1 MKSILEKASAVAS
14 PHYRALGNSA
24 AAAAA
29 VAAAL
34 YALSFVGKIHAVY
47 HQVSRGVI
55 IIAAL
60 WIALYLMKQ
69 FPFLD
74 KARRIAKITLLSLA
88 GVLMALLV
96 FMVIWYTY
104 FFFPDDGEYLQGV
117 LDGAAHRGGAVEEV
131 ELDLIRGLSR
141 AVVVNPLTGD
151 DRDYLLGDGPREKEF
166 YLDRNPYDRT
176 GHPNNIKYSTGRI
189 FYYTSQKNSLA
200 LKRATRIEY
209 RLDASA
215 GERFLEFDAVFP
227 SLDGNAAEGV
237 LKVSYAGAGTT
248 VLLEKKISRER
259 KPEIA
264 PFRYSNVLSS
274 LSFYL
279 RHPGMSV
286 LPDYTGWE
294 RHRVAVPPGAG
305 RLVLE
310 FDAPGER
317 PYLFLGS
324 PRVFVRADR
333 PRGGHL
339 NVAYIIFDCL
349 AKNHI
354 DLYEFPELFAAH
366 SPEEAMRRIG
376 PRNTIT
382 PSLDRYAKEALLFD
396 NMYSVGQVTRPS
408 IVGLW
413 TSRSYTESRLPVF
426 RNIVT
431 RENQEEF
438 HDLKFATPAD
448 ELSRRGYF
456 TRQISCNAQ
465 GHGVSSVGVDL
476 GFEENYDYTM
486 EASEHPENIRRIIE
500 FFQENQNRKFLL
512 YAHINTPHSPS
523 WIPLGYY
530 LRALWDTNFIHSSAR
545 TLGNIRYLNHHLDM
559 LLRAA
564 EKLRLH
570 DNTLFIITADHSF
583 GRDHLFRTTVTE
595 EEKLWARQESMQV
608 AYFHGKAVYV
618 RKGGPNLLRH
628 TMNIPFVVI
637 PPRSGAFRPGKVA
650 STVSMLDVAPTILDL
665 AAGASHPR
673 FSGKSFRSLL
683 TDEEGRD
690 TVFSRFIPM
699 TGRFKR
705 AFLLDGRYKYAV
717 NLPGLYRYREEGGKK
732 YIMQQEYLFD
742 LAEDP
747 GEINNLALDGKNPE
761 LLSRMR
767 KIYREKFVDYPDKNF
782 IQITPFDDGRA
793 AEYRITVQA
802 AGAVIHPGTF
812 LDTMKFSKQGPGR
825 IVFSASITDKPG
837 ILSFETDPPAA
848 PLEISVYRDGTLI
861 PGGEIYSSVENINIF
876 GNPIRLTGLWDFHVA
891 RDHART
897 GLEAAKVPPG
907 AVHYCRVPLNYW
919 LEMSKSDKD
928 IKLSPGIK
936 EVLRGW
942 GYIQ

>member
-1 MKSILEKASAVAS
+1 MEKVIALAS

-29 VAAAL
+29 VAAVL
-34 YALSFVGKIHAVY
+34 YALSFVEKIQAVRHY
-47 HQVSRGVI
+47 IGRGVI

-69 FPFLD
+69 FPSLV
-74 KARRIAKITLLSLA
+74 KVRRAAKITVLSLA
-88 GVLMALLV
+88 GVLVSLLL
-96 FMVIWYTY
+96 FLILWYTY
-104 FFFPDDGEYLQGV
+104 FFFPDDNGYLQGV
-117 LDGAAHRGGAVEEV
+117 LDGAAHRGGGVEEV

-141 AVVVNPLTGD
+141 AVVVNPLTPAE
-151 DRDYLLGDGPREKEF
+151 RDSLLGDEFREKEF
-166 YLDRNPYDRT
+166 YLDRNPYDGT
-176 GHPNNIKYSTGRI
+176 GHPNNIKYSTGMI

-209 RLDASA
+209 QLNFSA
-215 GERFLEFDAVFP
+215 GERFLEFDAAFP
-227 SLDGNAAEGV
+227 SLDGNTGEGV
-237 LKVSYAGAGTT
+237 LKVTYSGARTV
-248 VLLEKKISRER
+248 VLLDKKISRER
-259 KPEIA
+259 KPAIA

-279 RHPGMSV
+279 RHPGLSV

-294 RHRVAVPPGAG
+294 RHRLAVPREAG

-310 FDAPGER
+310 FDAPGDKS
-317 PYLFLGS
+317 YLFLGS
-324 PRVFVRADR
+324 PRVFVRAER
-333 PRGGHL
+333 PRSGHL
-339 NVAYIIFDCL
+339 NIAYIIFDCF

-354 DLYEFPELFAAH
+354 DLYEYPELFAAH
-366 SPEEAMRRIG
+366 SPDEAVRRIG

-426 RNIVT
+426 RNLVT

-438 HDLKFATPAD
+438 HKLGFATLAD

-456 TRQISCNAQ
+456 TKQISCNAQ

-545 TLGNIRYLNHHLDM
+545 TLGNIRYLNSHLDKI
-559 LLRAA
+559 LLAA
-564 EKLRLH
+564 EKLRLRE
-570 DNTLFIITADHSF
+570 NTLFIITADHSF
-583 GRDHLFRTTVTE
+583 ARDHLFRTTVTRE
-595 EEKLWARQESMQV
+595 EELWAQQESQQV
-608 AYFHGKAVYV
+608 ADFHGRAVYM
-618 RKGGPNLLRH
+618 RKGGPNLFGR
-628 TMNIPFVVI
+628 TMNIPFVMI
-637 PPRSGAFRPGKVA
+637 PPHNSRFKPGKIA
-650 STVSMLDVAPTILDL
+650 STVSTLDVVPTFLEL
-665 AAGASHPR
+665 AAGSANPR
-673 FSGKSFRSLL
+673 FSGKSFRKLL
-683 TDEEGRD
+683 TGETDRNG
-690 TVFSRFIPM
+690 VFSPFIPM
-699 TGRFKR
+699 TGRFQR
-705 AFLLDGRYKYAV
+705 AFLLDGRYKYSI

-732 YIMQQEYLFD
+732 LVMQQEYLYD

-761 LLSRMR
+761 LLTRMR
-767 KIYREKFVDYPDKNF
+767 KIYREKFIDYPDRNF
-782 IQITPFDDGRA
+782 IQMVPFGDGRA

-802 AGAVIHPGTF
+802 AGNIIHPRTF
-812 LDTMKFSKQGPGR
+812 LDTMQFTNQGPGR
-825 IVFSASITDKPG
+825 MVFSARITDKPG
-837 ILSFETDPPAA
+837 ILSFETDPPGA
-848 PLEISVYRDGTLI
+848 PLEISVYRDGKFL

-876 GNPIRLTGLWDFHVA
+876 GNPIRLAGLWDFHVA

-907 AVHYCRVPLNYW
+907 AVHYCRIPLNYW